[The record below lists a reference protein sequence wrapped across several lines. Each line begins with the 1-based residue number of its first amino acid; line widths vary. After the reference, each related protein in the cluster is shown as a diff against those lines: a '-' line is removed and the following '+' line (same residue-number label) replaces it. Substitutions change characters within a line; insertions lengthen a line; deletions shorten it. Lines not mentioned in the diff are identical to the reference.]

1 MKVVRDGDE
10 QRQHGPCVVTI
21 GVFDG
26 LHRGHQRVIER
37 VVELAR
43 ESNAQAAVVT
53 FDPHPAQ
60 VLDPERAPGQLATL
74 EQRLEGLASLGVDLV
89 RVVTFDAGLASEDAS
104 QFVQRVLV
112 DELDAVV
119 VVVGEDFRFGHDRLG
134 DVELLRAEGARHH
147 FEVRPAVIFG
157 DGQRWSS
164 TAVRQALAAGDV
176 QRAAVVL
183 GRPFVLRGVVVRGD
197 QRGGELGF
205 PTANVSLAPIQ
216 LLPELGVY
224 AGAVR
229 LEDRRWL
236 PAAISVGTRP
246 QFYEDGEVLVE
257 VHVVGYAGDLYDTT
271 LDVAFLARLRSEM
284 TFEDVDALI
293 AQMERDVLQSVEIFE
308 NFAPEG
314 SVLLG

>member
-1 MKVVRDGDE
+1 
-10 QRQHGPCVVTI
+10 VTI

-43 ESNAQAAVVT
+43 ERNALATVVT

-60 VLDPERAPGQLATL
+60 VLNHGRAPLQLATL
-74 EQRLEGLASLGVDLV
+74 DQRLEGLALLGVDLV
-89 RVVTFDAGLASEDAS
+89 RVVTFNAELAKESAS

-112 DELDAVV
+112 NELGAVA

-134 DVELLRAEGARHH
+134 DVELLRSEGARHH

-164 TAVRQALAAGDV
+164 TAVRQALAVGDV

-183 GRPFVLRGVVVRGD
+183 GRPFTLRGVVVRGD
-197 QRGGELGF
+197 RRGGDLGF
-205 PTANVSLAPIQ
+205 PTANVSLAENQI
-216 LLPELGVY
+216 LPELGVY

-229 LEDRRWL
+229 LDDRRWL

-246 QFYEDGEVLVE
+246 QFYENGDVLVE
-257 VHVVGYAGDLYDTT
+257 VHVVGYAGDLYGAS
-271 LDVAFLARLRSEM
+271 LDVAFLARLRAEM
-284 TFEDVDALI
+284 TFEHVNALV

-308 NFAPEG
+308 NFSPE
-314 SVLLG
+314 SLILLG

>member
-1 MKVVRDGDE
+1 M
-10 QRQHGPCVVTI
+10 TI